1 MKEIEFHSVYYLPL
15 APQELIDMHPFHA
28 IHGNLALFVTSAKNP
43 PGVVD
48 LKSMPFN
55 HPYVDGNP
63 GITAAQLDGIV
74 DGLLSDK
81 TPFTSD
87 EVQIGLKMSDYIYET
102 RFKPVAETEI

>member
-1 MKEIEFHSVYYLPL
+1 MKEIEFHSVYYLPF
-15 APQELIDMHPFHA
+15 ASQELKDDHPFFA

-43 PGVVD
+43 SGIVD
-48 LKSMPFN
+48 LKTMPFN
-55 HPYVDGNP
+55 HPYIHGNP
-63 GITAAQLDGIV
+63 GLTAAQLDGIV

-102 RFKPVAETEI
+102 RFKPSPELD